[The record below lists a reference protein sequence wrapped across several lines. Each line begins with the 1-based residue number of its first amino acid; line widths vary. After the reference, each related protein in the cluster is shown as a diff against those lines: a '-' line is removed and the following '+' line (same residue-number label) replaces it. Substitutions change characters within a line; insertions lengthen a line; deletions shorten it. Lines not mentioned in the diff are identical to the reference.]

1 MCEMFGLHGVRTRS
15 FTLSWV
21 WVCLRD
27 FADDL
32 SVLFDADFSMCR
44 VVYLCLSPPSICVSC
59 FPQRRQYQTDMVRQS
74 NQSVEDVHKRDSVR
88 TAMLVN
94 RSGVHRVT
102 RKAAPPE
109 SR

>member
-1 MCEMFGLHGVRTRS
+1 MAAVVTPQMSKRHLS
-15 FTLSWV
+15 ALISSTLSHKRFF
-21 WVCLRD
+21 CIFSL
-27 FADDL
+27 L
-32 SVLFDADFSMCR
+32 LLLLLFFVR
-44 VVYLCLSPPSICVSC
+44 L
-59 FPQRRQYQTDMVRQS
+59 QRRQYQTDMVRQK

-102 RKAAPPE
+102 RKAGMPE